1 MRNVRVEAVEGFMAK
16 VGGGKIWAERNPD
29 CRFRFRFEC
38 SRLKHNLRRGS
49 KAAGHGGKAA
59 QASPPASGWVGRP
72 LAGASQSASK
82 PAAYEKAERL
92 VVVQFDRF
100 VGCALARN
108 VARQARHLREN
119 PKLYHYRTPAHLAYP
134 RRTTQSPNAARM
146 KTLASFNL
154 PMDAY
159 LLRARLEGS
168 GITAYV
174 RDENL
179 ITLDWLYSN
188 AVGGVKV
195 DVMDEDY
202 ERALELLNAD

>member
-1 MRNVRVEAVEGFMAK
+1 
-16 VGGGKIWAERNPD
+16 
-29 CRFRFRFEC
+29 
-38 SRLKHNLRRGS
+38 
-49 KAAGHGGKAA
+49 
-59 QASPPASGWVGRP
+59 
-72 LAGASQSASK
+72 
-82 PAAYEKAERL
+82 
-92 VVVQFDRF
+92 
-100 VGCALARN
+100 
-108 VARQARHLREN
+108 
-119 PKLYHYRTPAHLAYP
+119 
-134 RRTTQSPNAARM
+134 M

-154 PMDAY
+154 PMDAH

-202 ERALELLNAD
+202 EKALELLNSD